1 MALYHT
7 VRSDRQEVLFPL
19 LTDAPHLQLQQ
30 RIFPDGSE
38 FSNLVQDTYELYHPS
53 LADERYGLLPDSCLT
68 LLFFSGAAQSG
79 AVLCGPL
86 TAARCLNVPPKATV
100 YAVRLRCGCG
110 DWLTGEPLSQLTD
123 RAVPLSSFLSDA
135 AQWQQQLAS
144 CLTFQERN
152 AALFSLLAQRSARSY
167 QPMALLR
174 RCLVLISQQRGQLP
188 VAQLAQAV
196 GCSERYLNR
205 IFRQRL
211 GVSTKT
217 HCEITQLHHSLYTL
231 FTTQSRSLLHIAV
244 ACGYFD
250 QAHMNRH
257 YHKFLHCSA
266 NALRR
271 CPAQKLCTLLS
282 GGSDHEPLLS
292 WS

>member
-1 MALYHT
+1 MALHHT
-7 VRSDRQEVLFPL
+7 ARADRWDVLFPL
-19 LTDAPHLQLQQ
+19 LADAPHLQLQQ

-38 FSNLVQDTYELYHPS
+38 FSNLVQDTYELHNS
-53 LADERYGLLPDSCLT
+53 SAVDEHYALLPDSCVT
-68 LLFFSGAAQSG
+68 LLFFFGAAQSS
-79 AVLCGPL
+79 AVLCGAL
-86 TAARCLNVPPKATV
+86 TAARSILLPPNTTL

-110 DWLTGEPLSQLTD
+110 DWLISEPLSQLTD
-123 RAVPLSSFLSDA
+123 RAVPLSSLFPDV
-135 AQWQQQLAS
+135 AQWQQQLAP

-152 AALFSLLAQRSARSY
+152 AALFSLLAQRNARSY

-174 RCLVLISQQRGQLP
+174 RCLALIAEQRGQLP

-217 HCEITQLHHSLYTL
+217 HCEIAQLHHSLYTL
-231 FTTQSRSLLHIAV
+231 FASQSKSLLHIAV

-257 YHKFLHCSA
+257 YRRFLRCSA

-271 CPAQKLCTLLS
+271 CSAQELCTLLS
-282 GGSDHEPLLS
+282 GDPDDETILS
-292 WS
+292 RS

>member
-7 VRSDRQEVLFPL
+7 ARSDRCEILFPL
-19 LTDAPHLQLQQ
+19 LADAPHLQLQQ

-38 FSNLVQDTYELYHPS
+38 FSNLVQDTYELHNSSTAEMSY
-53 LADERYGLLPDSCLT
+53 ALLPDSCIT
-68 LLFFSGAAQSG
+68 LLFYFGAVPSG
-79 AVLCGPL
+79 AVLRGPL
-86 TAARCLNVPPKATV
+86 TAAHIVLLPPETTV

-110 DWLTGEPLSQLTD
+110 DWLISESLSQLTD
-123 RAVPLSSFLSDA
+123 RVIPLSSLLPDT
-135 AQWQQQLAS
+135 AQWQRQLEP

-152 AALFSLLAQRSARSY
+152 AALFSLLAQRNARSY

-174 RCLVLISQQRGQLP
+174 RALALIAEQRGQLP

-217 HCEITQLHHSLYTL
+217 HCEITQLHHALYTL
-231 FTTQSRSLLHIAV
+231 FTTQSKSLLHIAV

-271 CPAQKLCTLLS
+271 CPAQELCNLLS
-282 GGSDHEPLLS
+282 GGSL
-292 WS
+292 